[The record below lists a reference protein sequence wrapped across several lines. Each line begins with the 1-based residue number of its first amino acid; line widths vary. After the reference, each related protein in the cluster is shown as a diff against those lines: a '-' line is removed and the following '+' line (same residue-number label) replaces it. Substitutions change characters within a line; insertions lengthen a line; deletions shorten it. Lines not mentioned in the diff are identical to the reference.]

1 MSKVVLIVINVSL
14 KYHQNPLQNVAEIEQ
29 VFLFYLLFYK
39 FFIRLFSQQ
48 IIYVYLEE

>member
-1 MSKVVLIVINVSL
+1 MVINVSL
-14 KYHQNPLQNVAEIEQ
+14 KYHQNPLQNVAEILQ

>member
-1 MSKVVLIVINVSL
+1 MVINVSL
-14 KYHQNPLQNVAEIEQ
+14 KCHQKPSQNVAEI
-29 VFLFYLLFYK
+29 VFIFYK